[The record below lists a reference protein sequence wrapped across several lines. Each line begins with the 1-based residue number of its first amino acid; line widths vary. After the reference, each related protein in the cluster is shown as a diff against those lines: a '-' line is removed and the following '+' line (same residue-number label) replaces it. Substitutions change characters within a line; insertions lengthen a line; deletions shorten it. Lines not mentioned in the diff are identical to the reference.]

1 MKDFLVI
8 GGGIAGIS
16 AAARLSDLGE
26 VTVLEAESGLGY
38 HASGRSAAVF
48 EQTYGEPSTI
58 VLNRASHTFHAC
70 ANGGVL
76 SPRGMML
83 IGSTHDRAAFM
94 AGLKTMAMEQ
104 ISPQDAMAMV
114 PILNPKVVVRVG
126 FNRNTSDLDTDRL
139 MQNFARRVRANNGQV
154 LTGRRVL
161 GIKRARNGWV
171 VTTNAGDF
179 GAKQLVNAAG
189 AWVDEVASMA
199 GVAPLGFVPKRRSM
213 ARIPAPGGHDISA
226 WPMIHGPANSWYAK
240 PDAGKL
246 LVSPSESDPMPPH
259 DAWPDDL
266 VLAEG
271 IARYEAV
278 VTEPVRRLETSW
290 AGLRTFSPDRS
301 LVLGPDRRVPSFIW
315 VAGQAGC
322 GFQTAPAASQLI
334 ADLVAGQNSELDAA
348 TVLSL
353 SPLRFG

>member
-1 MKDFLVI
+1 MIDFLVI

-16 AAARLSDLGE
+16 VAARLSNLGQ

-58 VLNRASHTFHAC
+58 VLNRASHAYHAS

-83 IGSTHDRAAFM
+83 IGSANDRTEFM
-94 AGLKTMAMEQ
+94 SDLKTMAMEQ
-104 ISPQDAMAMV
+104 ISPQDAIAMV
-114 PILNPKVVVRVG
+114 PILNPDVVVSVG
-126 FNRNTSDLDTDRL
+126 LNRATSDLDTDRL
-139 MQNFARRVRANNGQV
+139 MQNFARQVRANGGQV
-154 LTGRRVL
+154 LTGQRVL
-161 GIKRARNGWV
+161 KIVRTRHGWV
-171 VTTNAGDF
+171 VTTKAGDYST
-179 GAKQLVNAAG
+179 KQLVNAAG
-189 AWVDEVASMA
+189 AWVDEVATMA
-199 GVAPLGFVPKRRSM
+199 GIEPLGFVAKRRSM
-213 ARIPAPGGHDISA
+213 ARIPAPGGHDVSA
-226 WPMIHGPANSWYAK
+226 WPMMHGPANSWYAK

-246 LVSPSESDPMPPH
+246 LVSPSDSDPMPPH

-301 LVLGPDRRVPSFIW
+301 LVLGPDCQVASFIW

-322 GFQTAPAASQLI
+322 GFQTAPAASQLV
-334 ADLVAGQNSELDAA
+334 ADIVAGQSSALDAA
-348 TVLSL
+348 TVRAL
-353 SPLRFG
+353 SPTRFV